1 MNWNEE
7 KEEEEEEVN
16 IVSVCLNYQ
25 QPAVVVLDDNQKRIL
40 QVVLQP
46 SKAAT
51 SELQLKINLGMP

>member
-1 MNWNEE
+1 MNWNVE
-7 KEEEEEEVN
+7 KKEEEEEVN
-16 IVSVCLNYQ
+16 EVSVCLNYQ